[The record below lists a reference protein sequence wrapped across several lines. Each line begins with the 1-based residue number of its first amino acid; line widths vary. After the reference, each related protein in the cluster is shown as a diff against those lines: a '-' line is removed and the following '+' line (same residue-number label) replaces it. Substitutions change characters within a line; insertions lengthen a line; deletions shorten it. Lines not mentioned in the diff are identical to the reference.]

1 MALLI
6 LNERNDLFRTA
17 ENLEDASFIISN
29 LDYYQSLNKVID
41 ISDQDFIDL
50 KYNVKIFK
58 SYDGSSVTWETNL
71 PLQHIQSISREMLDN
86 FTKQYIQRYDDFIR
100 IKGTTGHPFLTKV
113 LNAKQALQNIDTSV
127 LTFPIESTMGNY
139 LKSNNINFVH
149 YTQF

>member
-6 LNERNDLFRTA
+6 LNERNELFRTA
-17 ENLEDASFIISN
+17 ENLEDASFVITN
-29 LDYYQSLNKVID
+29 LDYYQSINKVIT
-41 ISDQDFIDL
+41 ISNEDFIDF
-50 KYNVKIFK
+50 KYDIKFFE
-58 SYDGSSVTWETNL
+58 SYDGSVVTWKTDL
-71 PLQHIQSISREMLDN
+71 PEQPTSISKKMLDD
-86 FTKQYIQRYDDFIR
+86 FIKGYIQQYDDFIG

-139 LKSNNINFVH
+139 LQSNNINIVH

>member
-6 LNERNDLFRTA
+6 LNERNELFRTA

-29 LDYYQSLNKVID
+29 LHYYQSLNKVIN

-50 KYNVKIFK
+50 KYDVKHFE
-58 SYDGSSVTWETNL
+58 SYDGSSVTWKTNL
-71 PLQHIQSISREMLDN
+71 PLLPQSISREMLDN
-86 FTKQYIQRYDDFIR
+86 FIKGYIQQYDDFIG

-127 LTFPIESTMGNY
+127 LTFPIESTIGNY

-149 YTQF
+149 YTQI